1 MDIEVRP
8 LAESDLD
15 TADLIFRDAFGTF
28 LGTDMFG
35 DTDLVRTRFRADH
48 VVALGA
54 YADGELIGSNLVTR
68 WGSVAYFGPLSVT
81 PRLWDRGVGAR
92 LVDATLGVFAEWGVT
107 HQGLF
112 TFAHSPRH
120 HWLYQKFGFWP
131 RFLTAIMSREVTGV
145 PAART
150 AWTRLTEMPDR
161 AAVVAAC
168 GELTGAILP
177 GLDVRGEI
185 DAVIDQKLGDVLLL
199 GDDPVAP
206 HALAVCHAG
215 AGSEAG
221 SGFCYVKFAAVR
233 PGRDAGAHFSGLLDA
248 CQAYAAGT
256 GAQHLALG
264 VNTARHEAYRHLVA
278 SGFRTDVPGVTMH
291 RPNVEGYDRA
301 GVYLIDDWR

>member
-8 LAESDLD
+8 IAESDLD
-15 TADLIFRDAFGTF
+15 AADLIVRDAFGTF
-28 LGTDMFG
+28 LGMDMFG
-35 DTDLVRTRFRADH
+35 DTDLMRTRFRAEH

-54 YADGELIGSNLVTR
+54 YADGELVGSNLTTR

-81 PRLWDRGVGAR
+81 PRLWDGGIGAR
-92 LVDATLGVFAEWGVT
+92 LVDAALGVFTGWGAT

-120 HWLYQKFGFWP
+120 HRLYQKFGFWP
-131 RFLTAIMSREVTGV
+131 RFLTAIMSRGVTGV
-145 PAART
+145 PAGGT
-150 AWTRLTEMPDR
+150 AWARLTEVPDR

-185 DAVIDQKLGDVLLL
+185 GAVIDQKLGDVLLL
-199 GDDPVAP
+199 GDDPGRP
-206 HALAVCHAG
+206 DALAVCHAG
-215 AGSEAG
+215 AGTEAG

-233 PGRDAGAHFSGLLDA
+233 PGPDAGAHFAGLLDA
-248 CQAYAAGT
+248 CHAYAAGT
-256 GAQHLALG
+256 GARRLALG
-264 VNTARHEAYRHLVA
+264 VNTARHGAYRHLVA

-291 RPNVEGYDRA
+291 RPNEEGYDRA
-301 GVYLIDDWR
+301 DVYLIDDWR